1 VYQCG
6 TNSCEK
12 NPNDNVKLNNLNCC
26 DTLGFGNWNGSISGI
41 KCSGI
46 IGIVK
51 EQ

>member
-1 VYQCG
+1 MYQCG

-12 NPNDNVKLNNLNCC
+12 NPNDNVKLNNLN
-26 DTLGFGNWNGSISGI
+26 WNGSISGI